1 MILQSGT
8 LLYVGMDLFTSDE
21 LSRRTKGV
29 FDSLGCNFNSLNNT
43 AYLQCV
49 QNLNPSSILTA
60 TDTYAKNNIL
70 SAIEPTFQLVLD
82 GVEFK
87 EPIKNAIRGG
97 RFKRVNLLTGYTSG
111 FFKEKQNYYKNKI
124 LIVL

>member
-49 QNLNPSSILTA
+49 QNMNASSILTA
-60 TDTYAKNNIL
+60 TDTYANNNIL
-70 SAIEPTFQLVLD
+70 NNKKLATELNPTFQLVLD

-97 RFKRVNLLTGYTSG
+97 RFKKVNLLIGYTSG
-111 FFKEKQNYYKNKI
+111 FFKKTTK
-124 LIVL
+124 LL

>member
-29 FDSLGCNFNSLNNT
+29 FDVLGCNYNSINNNT
-43 AYLQCV
+43 VYLQCV
-49 QNLNPSSILTA
+49 QNLNSTSIMTE
-60 TDTYAKNNIL
+60 TDKLALELN
-70 SAIEPTFQLVLD
+70 PTFQLVLD

-87 EPIKNAIRGG
+87 EQIRNAIRGG
-97 RFKRVNLLTGYTSG
+97 RFKKANLLVGYTSG
-111 FFKEKQNYYKNKI
+111 ILLFIVI
-124 LIVL
+124 LIN